1 MLEEKPDEWHEAS
14 GVCISR
20 SPSGRMKWPIAI
32 KTMAIERIEAE
43 ATLVSV
49 ARDIG
54 ARESPVRKWAQ
65 DHRKSQTQ
73 PTDKLGIVEVV
84 GVSPST
90 ARNPS
95 CDVFCEL
102 RIGDTRRSIPPGYP
116 AAHLAEIVRALPKW
130 RAHRRAVVC
139 AWRG

>member
-49 ARDIG
+49 AREIG
-54 ARESPVRKWAQ
+54 ARESPRE
-65 DHRKSQTQ
+65 
-73 PTDKLGIVEVV
+73 EV
-84 GVSPST
+84 GTGPPEISDT
-90 ARNPS
+90 AY
-95 CDVFCEL
+95 
-102 RIGDTRRSIPPGYP
+102 GQ
-116 AAHLAEIVRALPKW
+116 
-130 RAHRRAVVC
+130 
-139 AWRG
+139 AWYC